1 MAHRAFAAFAA
12 RALALGVPAIA
23 FAAFAAAFAFA
34 WGFPASA
41 LPPLAPMRL
50 RYCLMDSSTEPAIY
64 YLAANKQSEP
74 FREERCL
81 PIGIWGR
88 WIVPEKAET
97 RLESGARILERR
109 YWAHTET
116 EKLRYFG
123 YCGTEFSP
131 KVPTCVFGGRIS
143 RKLAGDGFRTSQH
156 ANPLMVSF
164 RCSTFAIRKS
174 EINPSGTVLEK
185 LIDPGKNHSRPF
197 HIRLRGLEAVR
208 GQQYEDRN
216 YRSGQGWRWSGKVV
230 G

>member
-34 WGFPASA
+34 WGFSASA

-116 EKLRYFG
+116 ENCAISVTVVPSLARKYLPAYSAVG
-123 YCGTEFSP
+123 YQGNLQATDSE
-131 KVPTCVFGGRIS
+131 
-143 RKLAGDGFRTSQH
+143 
-156 ANPLMVSF
+156 PLSMQ
-164 RCSTFAIRKS
+164 I
-174 EINPSGTVLEK
+174 P
-185 LIDPGKNHSRPF
+185 
-197 HIRLRGLEAVR
+197 
-208 GQQYEDRN
+208 
-216 YRSGQGWRWSGKVV
+216 
-230 G
+230 